1 MRVLI
6 IEDEEPAVV
15 RLKKLLSE
23 LDEQVEVLGCLES
36 VSQSATWF
44 TGNPPPDLVFMDIR
58 LADGLSFEIFD
69 LAPVSAPVIFTTAYN
84 EYALKAF
91 KVNSIDYLLKP
102 IVPDELKNA
111 VNKYKTHYANVNGAI
126 PTLQENM
133 QKLLAHFSGSFKSR
147 FFIKVGQ
154 RYKSITVQEIE
165 SFFVQGKSTFL
176 TTASGKTLDID
187 HSLDQLGNMLDP
199 CLFFRVNRNFLVNIN
214 YISEVV
220 IYSGSRLKLKLHA
233 GTYPEA
239 ILVSRDR
246 VSPFKRWMDR

>member
-23 LDEQVEVLGCLES
+23 LDGPLEVLGSLES
-36 VSQSATWF
+36 VSQSAAWF
-44 TGNPPPDLVFMDIR
+44 SVNPAPDLVFMDIR
-58 LADGLSFEIFD
+58 LGDGLSFEIFD
-69 LAPVSAPVIFTTAYN
+69 LVPISAPVIFTTAYN

-102 IVPDELKNA
+102 IAPDELQRA
-111 VNKYKTHYANVNGAI
+111 VNKYKTLYANTNGAI
-126 PTLQENM
+126 PNLQENM
-133 QKLLAHFSGSFKSR
+133 QKLLAHFSSFFKSR

-154 RYKSITVQEIE
+154 RYKSIPVQEIE

-199 CLFFRVNRNFLVNIN
+199 GLFFRVNRNFLVNIN

-220 IYSGSRLKLKLHA
+220 IYSGSRLKLKLHSGA
-233 GTYPEA
+233 YPEA
-239 ILVSRDR
+239 ILVSRDK
-246 VSPFKRWMDR
+246 VTPFKHWMDR